1 MRGSGREE
9 HLRRGTPHD
18 DEAIESSALL
28 EGPHV
33 LAQLLGELPL
43 VLAAL
48 DVRPLEALDVVLVE
62 GGRHWFDVLQEVLD
76 RLEVLVPIED
86 AGFHGRGEGV
96 VRNRVPGRKHE
107 IVQVRERHELLD
119 LRRALLGPFAEPD
132 RRHLAERA
140 DRQRS
145 TSPHVFDAGDE
156 RRGHGAEAHQHHAQF
171 SRRRRDLAC
180 ASRQN
185 RRVLQSHQCPLRRA
199 AAIPGNVSRLGT
211 GVGSGAPRATRATC
225 TTRWIT
231 VIAETSA
238 STATIQNSTTPGRP
252 RPAPNTSAGT
262 PRNRIRS
269 ARGAMPTLFSTPSA
283 SARARVYDTRNDAT
297 SATNQ
302 AAMARGF
309 MSAGN
314 GPVKK

>member
-1 MRGSGREE
+1 MRGPGRDE
-9 HLRRGTPHD
+9 HLRRGTPHHH
-18 DEAIESSALL
+18 ETIESRALL
-28 EGPHV
+28 EVPHV
-33 LAQLLGELPL
+33 LAQLLRQLPL
-43 VLAAL
+43 VLAAF
-48 DVRPLEALDVVLVE
+48 DVRPLQALHIVLVE
-62 GGRHWFDVLQEVLD
+62 HGRHRLDVLEEILD
-76 RLEVLVPIED
+76 RLEVLMPVED
-86 AGFHGRGEGV
+86 AGFHRGGEGV
-96 VRNRVPGRKHE
+96 IGNRIPRHEHE
-107 IVQVRERHELLD
+107 IHQVRERHEVLD
-119 LRRALLGPFAEPD
+119 LRRALLGALAEAD

-140 DRQRS
+140 DREGAAA
-145 TSPHVFDAGDE
+145 PHILHAGNE

-199 AAIPGNVSRLGT
+199 AAIPGTVSCLGT

-252 RPAPNTSAGT
+252 GPAPKTSAGT
-262 PRNRIRS
+262 PRNRMRS

-283 SARARVYDTRNDAT
+283 SARARVYDTKNEAT
-297 SATNQ
+297 SATSP

-309 MSAGN
+309 MSGGN
-314 GPVKK
+314 GPVTK